1 MPMDVIEHHAAQLP
15 AIDDRWEPRPY
26 DRAELRDALLEASIA
41 GPQVS
46 HPLDNVLR
54 HIRLL
59 YEGDPDKQ
67 FGMTGLAGA
76 VDPRTILEL
85 VAGEAGFEP
94 DHAATR
100 GPVPVD
106 PDHVL
111 DRCEAVGE
119 RLGFACRRGEAVVLG
134 TGHPVGLAH
143 LYAEVGREL
152 ARRGARPLRPSDG
165 ETWRDEGHHHWWQI
179 RYLGDVAVLTDKIS
193 ARHTHS
199 GEPMRRMLEE
209 AVPDLVF
216 ADHGFA
222 GSAIEHGVDTVS
234 IADVNDPALV
244 VARAQGRAGAVI
256 VMDDNVQPD
265 TYWSC
270 FQAIV
275 SRLPPRG

>member
-1 MPMDVIEHHAAQLP
+1 MAMDVIEHHAAQLP

-26 DRAELRDALLEASIA
+26 DRAELREALLEAAIA

-46 HPLDNVLR
+46 HPLDNVLL
-54 HIRLL
+54 HIQQLF
-59 YEGDPDKQ
+59 EGDPDKQ
-67 FGMTGLAGA
+67 FGMTRVAGA
-76 VDPRTILEL
+76 LSPPTILDL
-85 VAGEAGFEP
+85 VGAEAGFEP
-94 DHAATR
+94 DHTATH

-119 RLGFACRRGEAVVLG
+119 RLAFSCRRGETIVLA

-143 LYAEVGREL
+143 LYTEVGREL
-152 ARRGARPLRPSDG
+152 ARRGAKPIRPAEG
-165 ETWRDEGHHHWWQI
+165 EKWRDEGHHHWWQI
-179 RYLGDVAVLTDKIS
+179 RYLGCLAVLTDKAS

-199 GEPMRRMLEE
+199 GEPMRRMLAD
-209 AVPDLVF
+209 AVPHVVF

-222 GSAIEHGVDTVS
+222 GTAIEHGVDTVS
-234 IADVNDPALV
+234 IADVNDPALIL
-244 VARAQGRAGAVI
+244 AKGQGRTDVVI

-265 TYWSC
+265 TYWPC

-275 SRLPPRG
+275 SRLPER

>member
-1 MPMDVIEHHAAQLP
+1 
-15 AIDDRWEPRPY
+15 
-26 DRAELRDALLEASIA
+26 
-41 GPQVS
+41 VS

-54 HIRLL
+54 HIQQLVD
-59 YEGDPDKQ
+59 GDPDKQ
-67 FGMTGLAGA
+67 FGLSGLAGA
-76 VDPRTILEL
+76 LPPGRILDL
-85 VAGEAGFEP
+85 VGAEAGFEP
-94 DHAATR
+94 DHTATH

-111 DRCEAVGE
+111 DGCEAVGD
-119 RLGFACRRGEAVVLG
+119 RLAAACARGETVVLA

-152 ARRGARPLRPSDG
+152 ARRGARPLRLADG
-165 ETWRDEGHHHWWQI
+165 VKWREEGRHHWWQI
-179 RYLGDVAVLTDKIS
+179 RYLGHVAVLTDKAS

-199 GEPMRRMLEE
+199 GEPMRRML
-209 AVPDLVF
+209 ADRVPDVVF

-222 GSAIEHGVDTVS
+222 GTAIEHAVDTVS
-234 IADVNDPALV
+234 IADVNDPALI

-265 TYWSC
+265 TYWPC

-275 SRLPPRG
+275 SRLPSR

>member
-1 MPMDVIEHHAAQLP
+1 MAMDVIEHHAAQLP
-15 AIDDRWEPRPY
+15 ALDDRWEPRPY
-26 DRAELRDALLEASIA
+26 ERDELRRALLDAAIA

-54 HIRLL
+54 HIELL

-67 FGMTGLAGA
+67 FAMTRLAGA
-76 VDPRTILEL
+76 LSPRKILDL
-85 VAGEAGFEP
+85 VGAEAGFEP
-94 DHAATR
+94 DHTATH

-111 DRCEAVGE
+111 DRCQAVGD
-119 RLGFACRRGEAVVLG
+119 RLRLACRRGETVVLA

-152 ARRGARPLRPSDG
+152 ARRGARPLRPAEG
-165 ETWRDEGHHHWWQI
+165 EKWREEGRHHWWQI
-179 RYLGDVAVLTDKIS
+179 RYLGHVAVLTDKAS

-199 GEPMRRMLEE
+199 GEPMRRMLAY
-209 AVPDLVF
+209 AVPGVVF

-222 GSAIEHGVDTVS
+222 GTAIEQGIDTVS
-234 IADVNDPALV
+234 IADVNDPALIL
-244 VARAQGRAGAVI
+244 AKAQGRTEVVI

-265 TYWSC
+265 TYWPC

-275 SRLPPRG
+275 SRLPAA

>member
-1 MPMDVIEHHAAQLP
+1 MAMDIIEQHASQLP

-26 DRAELRDALLEASIA
+26 DRAELREALLEAAIA

-54 HIRLL
+54 HIRQL
-59 YEGDPDKQ
+59 YDGDPDKQ
-67 FGMTGLAGA
+67 FGMTRLAGA
-76 VDPRTILEL
+76 LSPRKILDL
-85 VAGEAGFEP
+85 VGEEAGFEP
-94 DHAATR
+94 DHTATH

-111 DRCEAVGE
+111 DRCEAVGD
-119 RLGFACRRGEAVVLG
+119 RLAAACRRGETVILA

-143 LYAEVGREL
+143 LYTEVGREL
-152 ARRGARPLRPSDG
+152 ARRGAKPIRPAEG
-165 ETWRDEGHHHWWQI
+165 EKWRDAGHHHWWQI
-179 RYLGDVAVLTDKIS
+179 RYLGWLAVLTDKAS

-199 GEPMRRMLEE
+199 GGPMRRMLAE
-209 AVPDLVF
+209 AVPHVVF

-222 GSAIEHGVDTVS
+222 GAAIEHGVDTVS
-234 IADVNDPALV
+234 IADVNDPALIV
-244 VARAQGRAGAVI
+244 SKGQGRTDVVI

-265 TYWSC
+265 TYWPC

-275 SRLPPRG
+275 SRLPSR

>member
-1 MPMDVIEHHAAQLP
+1 VDVIEHHVSQLP
-15 AIDDRWEPRPY
+15 AIDDRWAPRPHHR
-26 DRAELRDALLEASIA
+26 DELREALVEASIA

-54 HIRLL
+54 HIEQL

-67 FGMTGLAGA
+67 FGMTRLAGA
-76 VDPRTILEL
+76 LSPRKILEL
-85 VAGEAGFEP
+85 VGAEAGFEP
-94 DHAATR
+94 DHTATR

-111 DRCEAVGE
+111 DRCEAVGD
-119 RLGFACRRGEAVVLG
+119 RLGFACRRGETVVLA

-152 ARRGARPLRPSDG
+152 ARRGARPIHPADG
-165 ETWRDEGHHHWWQI
+165 ERWREEGRHHWWQI
-179 RYLGDVAVLTDKIS
+179 RYLGHVAVLTDRAS
-193 ARHTHS
+193 ARHTHA
-199 GEPMRRMLEE
+199 GEAMRRMLAD
-209 AVPDLVF
+209 AVPDVVF

-222 GSAIEHGVDTVS
+222 GAAIQRGIDTVS

-244 VARAQGRAGAVI
+244 LAKAQGRTGVVI

-265 TYWSC
+265 TYWPC
-270 FQAIV
+270 FQAIA
-275 SRLPPRG
+275 SRLPGP

>member
-1 MPMDVIEHHAAQLP
+1 MAMDVIEHHAAQLP

-26 DRAELRDALLEASIA
+26 DRAELREALLEAAIA

-46 HPLDNVLR
+46 HPLDNVRL
-54 HIRLL
+54 HIQQL

-67 FGMTGLAGA
+67 FGMTRVAGA
-76 VDPRTILEL
+76 LSPRKILDL
-85 VAGEAGFEP
+85 VGAEAGFEP

-119 RLGFACRRGEAVVLG
+119 RLAFACRRAETIVLA

-152 ARRGARPLRPSDG
+152 ARRGAKPIRPAEG
-165 ETWRDEGHHHWWQI
+165 EKWRDEGHHHWWQI
-179 RYLGDVAVLTDKIS
+179 RYLGYLAVLTDKAS

-199 GEPMRRMLEE
+199 GEPMRRMLDD
-209 AVPDLVF
+209 AVPHVVF

-222 GSAIEHGVDTVS
+222 GTAIEHGVDTVS
-234 IADVNDPALV
+234 IADVNDPALIL
-244 VARAQGRAGAVI
+244 AKGQGRTDVVI

-265 TYWSC
+265 TYWPC

-275 SRLPPRG
+275 SHLPER